1 MALLDV
7 EQLNVDFRTSSGKFR
22 AVDNVDIQVDEG
34 EVLAIVG
41 ESGSGKSVSM
51 LAIMGLLP
59 WTADINANKM
69 EINGVD
75 LSRANAKERRDII
88 GRDIAMIFQEPMSS
102 LNPVSPLAFN

>member
-1 MALLDV
+1 
-7 EQLNVDFRTSSGKFR
+7 VDFRTSSGKFR

-69 EINGVD
+69 EIKSTV
-75 LSRANAKERRDII
+75 LTCRVQMRKSV
-88 GRDIAMIFQEPMSS
+88 GRLLVEI
-102 LNPVSPLAFN
+102 SP

>member
-59 WTADINANKM
+59 WTADINAKKWNLVALTCRVQMRKYVGTLLV
-69 EINGVD
+69 EI
-75 LSRANAKERRDII
+75 
-88 GRDIAMIFQEPMSS
+88 
-102 LNPVSPLAFN
+102 SP